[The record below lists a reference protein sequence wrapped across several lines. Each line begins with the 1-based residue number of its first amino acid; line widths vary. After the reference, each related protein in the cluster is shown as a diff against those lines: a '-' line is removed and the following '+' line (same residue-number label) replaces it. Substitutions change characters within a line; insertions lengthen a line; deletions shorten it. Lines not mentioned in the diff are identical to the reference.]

1 MTAIT
6 TTNLRINSAEQ
17 LLESVS
23 EPASTMLYV
32 SYGKNTPWANDSLPN
47 TASDTIAD
55 KNEVWRDVIGG
66 KKVTGNDITLVIKR
80 VDWTTNTVYTQYD
93 DTANNLYDANTQFY
107 VLTSDYNVYKCLYN
121 NNSSNSTSMPTY
133 TSFNTTSTE
142 SDGYVWKYMYT
153 LNTKEKQRFLLDA
166 WMPVKS
172 LTLDDGSAQWG
183 IQSAAVD
190 GAIDIILVSNS
201 GSGFTNS
208 SNVSISI
215 TGDGSGANA
224 TVYVNTVSNTVANI
238 VVTSKGTGYTFA
250 NVIISGG
257 GGSGANARAII
268 GPYGGHG
275 SNPVY
280 ELGGSNIL
288 MDVLIKGTEDGVL
301 IANNDYRQVSIIKD
315 PLIYGSSS
323 IFSNSVFS
331 QSLSLALAGSGPE
344 YVVDEYVYQGASL
357 ASSTFSGRVLSW
369 DTANSIM
376 KLTEYTGT
384 PTTTTLNGQ
393 TSGAYRY
400 ITSTT
405 NPNLKNRSGQ
415 VIYIDNITPVTRAID
430 QTENFKIVIKY

>member
-224 TVYVNTVSNTVANI
+224 
-238 VVTSKGTGYTFA
+238 
-250 NVIISGG
+250 
-257 GGSGANARAII
+257 RAII

-357 ASSTFSGRVLSW
+357 ASSTFSGRILLW
-369 DTANSIM
+369 DSANSTM

-415 VIYIDNITPVTRAID
+415 VLYIDNITPVTRAID